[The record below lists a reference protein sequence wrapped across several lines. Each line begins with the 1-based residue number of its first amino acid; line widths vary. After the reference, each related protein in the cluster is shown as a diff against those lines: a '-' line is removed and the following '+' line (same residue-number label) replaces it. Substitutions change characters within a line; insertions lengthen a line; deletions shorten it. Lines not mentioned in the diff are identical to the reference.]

1 MEDVRLKGG
10 HAIPGSEIDVEYA
23 RSGGPGGQHVNKT
36 ETKVT
41 LRFDL
46 TTSSLPEEVKE
57 KLRRRLATRLTKSGE
72 LLISA
77 DAHRERTRNMD
88 DARARFI
95 EILERALIEPKKR
108 KKTKPSRGAKAR
120 RLSEKR
126 KTSEKKQ
133 GRGRVRDD

>member
-1 MEDVRLKGG
+1 MEDLRLKGG
-10 HAIPGSEIDVEYA
+10 HAIPGEEIEVEYA

-46 TTSSLPEEVKE
+46 PASSLPDEVKE
-57 KLRRRLATRLTKSGE
+57 KLRRRLATRLTKNGE

-88 DARARFI
+88 DARERLI
-95 EILERALIEPKKR
+95 EILEAALVEPKKR

-133 GRGRVRDD
+133 ARGRVRDD